1 MYVAPLI
8 MKLSA
13 DGFQEMVHD
22 ATANKV
28 FHQGRRHGVKLTS
41 SEVVR
46 IVALVV
52 DSQASQLNPGATVLQ
67 EADVV
72 SMVVGEQLP
81 GAASLLRC
89 HLTSRDS

>member
-46 IVALVV
+46 IVAVVV
-52 DSQASQLNPGATVLQ
+52 D
-67 EADVV
+67 
-72 SMVVGEQLP
+72 
-81 GAASLLRC
+81 
-89 HLTSRDS
+89 